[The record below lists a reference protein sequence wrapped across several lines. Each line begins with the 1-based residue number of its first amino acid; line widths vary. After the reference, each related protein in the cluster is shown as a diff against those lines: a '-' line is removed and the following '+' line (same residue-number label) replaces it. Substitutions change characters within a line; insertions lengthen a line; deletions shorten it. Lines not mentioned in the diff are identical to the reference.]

1 MMKKLTVVL
10 LVLCMLLAAL
20 VSCQNGSDN
29 GEATGTQEEEQV
41 GPLTVVNNGEALFII
56 VYDRKDAA
64 LNDKLEATMDT
75 LIKRVK
81 TNTGADMKRQATAAV
96 TYDASAYE
104 ILIGNTGY
112 EESIAAAQGLR
123 LDDYNVIRNGNK
135 IVIVGGDNES
145 LIKGINYFTNQVV
158 NAQTKEEDQNTVLF
172 GTEQENQYRKDYT
185 SRDVLING
193 KDLKD
198 YTIVIPTNYGGAEYE
213 TAYKIRHYIRISCGY
228 WLEVER
234 DTKTYENEILIGKTA
249 RTTITAEK
257 TEYKVEVTGST
268 VQILAGCTTA
278 YDGVP
283 NLFFTKL
290 LPKSEITNL
299 SGDTLEQLTKDKDS
313 MLNKTGDFR
322 IIYYNVYGGE
332 SPDENTFTNPNLRYN
347 YMANLFV
354 DYDADIVC
362 MSEFNS
368 YPRKPTSLQ
377 GHLLKLGYTEVPYDT
392 NGNTPIFY
400 KADKFELLKNGTYV
414 YTNSWDNVQYKGV
427 SKMAIWAIF
436 KDKASGTT
444 FAVIATHLDHRDVE
458 EANTNRNKE
467 ANELLNL
474 ISNTIRVGEYAD
486 IPLIFGGD
494 INSSYY
500 RETQKYGNKGA
511 LTTFDN
517 AGFKNVQTTLQ
528 GADQTCPYTG
538 YAHFD
543 RDLGYFTKIG
553 NGNDAT
559 NRAIDHC
566 YYIGGVT
573 PTQFDVM
580 AHNTA
585 RRLSDHLPLVV
596 DFTFAK

>member
-1 MMKKLTVVL
+1 MKKLIAAL
-10 LVLCMLLAAL
+10 LVLCMLLTAL
-20 VSCQNGSDN
+20 VACKNGSDKA
-29 GEATGTQEEEQV
+29 EATETGESEQKA
-41 GPLTVVNNGEALFII
+41 PLTVVDNGEALFTI
-56 VYDRKDAA
+56 VYNRNDLT
-64 LNDKLEATMDT
+64 LNDKLESTMDT
-75 LIKRVK
+75 LIKRIK
-81 TNTGADMKRQATAAV
+81 TNTGAEMKRQATAAV
-96 TYDASAYE
+96 TYDANTYE

-112 EESIAAAQGLR
+112 EESKAAVEGLR

-145 LIKGINYFTNQVV
+145 LIKAITYFTNLVV
-158 NAQTKEEDQNTVLF
+158 NAQTKEEGQNTVVF
-172 GTEQENQYRKDYT
+172 GSEQENLYRKDYT

-193 KDLKD
+193 KNLKD

-228 WLEVER
+228 WLEVEK

-268 VQILAGCTTA
+268 VQILAGSTHA

-283 NLFFTKL
+283 NAFYTKL
-290 LPKSEITNL
+290 LPKCEISNL
-299 SGDTLEQLTKDKDS
+299 SVDTLEQLTKEKDS
-313 MLNKTGDFR
+313 MLQKTGDFR
-322 IIYYNVYGGE
+322 IFYYNVYGGTNP
-332 SPDENTFTNPNLRYN
+332 SDDVYTNPNLRYN
-347 YMANLFV
+347 YMANLFA
-354 DYDADIVC
+354 DYDADIIC

-368 YPRKPTSLQ
+368 VPRKPTALE
-377 GHLLKLGYTEVPYDT
+377 GRLLNLGYTEVPYDT

-414 YTNSWDNVQYKGV
+414 YTNSWDNAEYKSI

-444 FAVIATHLDHRDVE
+444 FAVLATHLDHRDVAD
-458 EANTNRNKE
+458 ANTNRNKE

-474 ISNTIRVGEYAD
+474 INNTIRTGEYAD

-517 AGFKNVQTTLQ
+517 AGFKNVQTTMQ
-528 GADQTCPYTG
+528 GADKTCPYAG
-538 YAHFD
+538 YANFD
-543 RDLGYFTKIG
+543 KELGYFNTLG
-553 NGNDAT
+553 TNNGAT
-559 NRAIDHC
+559 NEAIDHC

-580 AHNTA
+580 SHNTA
-585 RRLSDHLPLVV
+585 RRLSDHLPLII
-596 DFTFAK
+596 DFEFSK